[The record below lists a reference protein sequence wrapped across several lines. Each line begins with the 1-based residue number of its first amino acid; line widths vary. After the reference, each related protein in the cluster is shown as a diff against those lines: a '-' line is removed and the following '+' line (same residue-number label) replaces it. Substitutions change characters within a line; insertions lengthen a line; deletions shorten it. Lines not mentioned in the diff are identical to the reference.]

1 MIITLNSTVL
11 NYLSSFLPNVNPKP
25 AKNDNTAGVINPNS
39 AVPVFGNSS
48 FLLSSACAA
57 TATGAASSLVASA
70 GVAGTSAAG
79 V

>member
-1 MIITLNSTVL
+1 MIIILNSTVF

-57 TATGAASSLVASA
+57 TAAGVASA

-79 V
+79 VAAGV